1 MRAPR
6 RSSLGPDIYKCD
18 VRGSAAW
25 NQAELSEKIVLSIDV
40 DAEFQSV
47 VNGYVAQKDTFAK
60 IRAQFRPAAWNQAEL
75 SEEIDLSIDVDGEF
89 QSQTAVNG
97 YVAQNTTHATFANIR
112 AANQGHLNRRCD
124 GLAAEILQSRFRNQI

>member
-1 MRAPR
+1 MDTLRRRTPLPR
-6 RSSLGPDIYKCD
+6 SGLNPALH
-18 VRGSAAW
+18 AAW
-25 NQAELSEKIVLSIDV
+25 NEAELSEEIDLSIGV
-40 DAEFQSV
+40 DAEFQSA

-60 IRAQFRPAAWNQAEL
+60 IRAQFRPVAWNQTEL

-89 QSQTAVNG
+89 QSAVNG
-97 YVAQNTTHATFANIR
+97 YVAQDPTPAHVTFANIR